1 VLDKGI
7 MPAPGDVNK
16 NDKKTY
22 TTLRIVGIT
31 VLPLQSTTKMEIGK
45 TANGIMRPFAA
56 HK

>member
-22 TTLRIVGIT
+22 TTLKIVGIT